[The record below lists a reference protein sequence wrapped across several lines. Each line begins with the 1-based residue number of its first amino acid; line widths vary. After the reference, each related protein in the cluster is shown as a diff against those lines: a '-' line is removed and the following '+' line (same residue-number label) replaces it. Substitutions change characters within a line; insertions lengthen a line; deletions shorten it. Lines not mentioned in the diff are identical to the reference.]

1 MNRTA
6 ACLLMLLVFA
16 GTAGCASVQPHMI
29 PTPAVFRDARLDM
42 TVNLPSE
49 LRSTEVPVFYATTR
63 APVDPGKPGHYRNA
77 AGDGVMLG
85 VASVRLGPPGWQW
98 EDLVASDFADTYE
111 HARPGDVERIQ
122 ELGRWSGAEG
132 ASEAERAF
140 VARINEQLT
149 KTRNPEVVLY
159 VHGYRVRF
167 DEVTVMMGSW
177 SHYLGHGA
185 LVTFQWPTGQNFWN
199 YLTDCPRAEQYVPDI
214 ERLIALLSE
223 TRAESVNIIAY
234 SCGSPL
240 LGQALA
246 RLRARHPQ
254 EDRAQLAQRYRIGNV
269 IFVASDV
276 DLKTFAGEYMPPVMD
291 LARQTIVYMSRNDA
305 ALGFSSLIAGAS
317 RLGKPDI
324 ADLTVQDIQRL
335 AADPRFQAV
344 DVSDVRGAHEM
355 GGMRGHGYWYAND
368 WISTDVAL
376 SLRHPIDPADR
387 CLIPGPNRVVWK
399 FPENYVDCLVQR
411 LGAAFP
417 ELRRSAPKGP

>member
-1 MNRTA
+1 MKRVA
-6 ACLLMLLVFA
+6 AWLLLFVFA
-16 GTAGCASVQPHMI
+16 GAAGCASVQPHMI
-29 PTPAVFRDARLDM
+29 PTPVVFRDARLDM
-42 TVNLPSE
+42 TTDLPSE
-49 LRSTEVPVFYATTR
+49 LRTTQVPVFYATTR
-63 APVDPGKPGHYRNA
+63 AAVEPGKPGHYRNA
-77 AGDGVMLG
+77 AGDGVVLG
-85 VASVRLGPPGWQW
+85 VASVRLGPPGWKW
-98 EDLVASDFADTYE
+98 DDLIASDFADTYE
-111 HARPGDVERIQ
+111 HARPGEVEHIQ
-122 ELGRWSGAEG
+122 ELGRWGDAEG
-132 ASEAERAF
+132 VSEAERDF
-140 VARINEQLT
+140 VARINEQLA

-159 VHGYRVRF
+159 VHGYRVLF

-254 EDRAQLAQRYRIGNV
+254 EDRAQLSQRYRIGNV

-276 DLKTFAGEYMPPVMD
+276 DLKTFASEYVPPVMD

-335 AADPRFQAV
+335 AADPRFQAI

-376 SLRHPIDPADR
+376 SLRHPIKPAER

-399 FPENYVDCLVQR
+399 FPENYVDCLAQR
-411 LGAAFP
+411 LGTAYP

>member
-1 MNRTA
+1 MSRVT
-6 ACLLMLLVFA
+6 ACLLLLLIA

-29 PTPAVFRDARLDM
+29 PTPVVFRDARLDM
-42 TVNLPSE
+42 TTRLPSE
-49 LRSTEVPVFYATTR
+49 LRTTQVPVFYATTR
-63 APVDPGKPGHYRNA
+63 APVEAGKPGHYRDA

-85 VASVRLGPPGWQW
+85 VASVRLGPPGWKW

-111 HARPGDVERIQ
+111 HARPGEVERIQ
-122 ELGRWSGAEG
+122 ELGRWSSAEG

-140 VARINEQLT
+140 IAQINGQLA

-177 SHYLGHGA
+177 SHYLGHSA
-185 LVTFQWPTGQNFWN
+185 LVTYQWPTGQHFWN

-223 TRAESVNIIAY
+223 TNARYVNIIAY

-246 RLRARHPQ
+246 RLRARYPQ
-254 EDRAQLAQRYRIGNV
+254 EDSAQLAKRYRIGNV

-276 DLKTFAGEYMPPVMD
+276 DLKTFAREYMPPVMD

-305 ALGFSSLIAGAS
+305 ALGFSSLVAGAS
-317 RLGKPDI
+317 RLGRPDI
-324 ADLTVQDIQRL
+324 ADLTVQDIERL
-335 AADPRFQAV
+335 AADPRFQAI

-368 WISTDVAL
+368 WISSDVGI
-376 SLRHPIDPADR
+376 SLRHPIPPAQR
-387 CLIPGPNRVVWK
+387 CLTPGPNRIVWK
-399 FPENYVDCLVQR
+399 FPDNYVDCLVQGF
-411 LGAAFP
+411 GAIFP
-417 ELRRSAPKGP
+417 ETRRDTPRQP

>member
-6 ACLLMLLVFA
+6 ACLLLVLVIA
-16 GTAGCASVQPHMI
+16 ETAGCTAFQPHMI
-29 PTPAVFRDARLDM
+29 PAPAVFRDARLDL
-42 TVNLPSE
+42 TTRLPSE

-63 APVDPGKPGHYRNA
+63 APVDPGKPGHYSDD

-85 VASVRLGPPGWQW
+85 VASVRLGPPGWTW
-98 EDLVASDFADTYE
+98 NDLVASDRTDSSE
-111 HARPGDVERIQ
+111 PGRPGEVERIQ
-122 ELGRWSGAEG
+122 ELGRWGAEEG

-140 VARINEQLT
+140 IDRINKQLA

-159 VHGYRVRF
+159 VHGYRVYF

-185 LVTFQWPTGQNFWN
+185 LVTFQWPTGHNFWN

-214 ERLIALLSE
+214 ERLIFLLSQ

-240 LGQALA
+240 LGQTLA

-254 EDRAQLAQRYRIGNV
+254 EDPAQLAKRYRIGNV

-276 DLKTFAGEYMPPVMD
+276 DLKTFARDYVPPIMD
-291 LARQTIVYMSRNDA
+291 LAQQTIVYMSRKDA
-305 ALGFSSLIAGAS
+305 ALGFSSVIAGAS
-317 RLGKPDI
+317 RLGRPDI
-324 ADLTVQDIQRL
+324 ADLSVEEIQRF

-344 DVSDVRGAHEM
+344 DVTDVRGAHEM

-376 SLRHPIDPADR
+376 SLRHSIPPEQR
-387 CLIPGPNRVVWK
+387 CLIPGPRQFVWK
-399 FPENYVDCLVQR
+399 FPDNYIDCLAQR

-417 ELRRSAPKGP
+417 ETRRSEPKAP

>member
-1 MNRTA
+1 MNRAA
-6 ACLLMLLVFA
+6 ACLLLFVFA
-16 GTAGCASVQPHMI
+16 GVAGCAASQPHMI
-29 PTPAVFRDARLDM
+29 PTPVVFRDARLDM
-42 TVNLPSE
+42 TVNLPPE
-49 LRSTEVPVFYATTR
+49 LRSTQVPVFYATTR
-63 APVDPGKPGHYRNA
+63 APVDSGKPGHYRNA

-98 EDLVASDFADTYE
+98 DDLVASDFADTYD
-111 HARPGDVERIQ
+111 HARPGEVERTE
-122 ELGRWSGAEG
+122 ELGRWGAEEG
-132 ASEAERAF
+132 TSEAERAF
-140 VARINEQLT
+140 IGRINEQLA
-149 KTRNPEVVLY
+149 KARNRELVLY
-159 VHGYRVRF
+159 VHGYRVFF

-214 ERLIALLSE
+214 ERLIALLSQ

-254 EDRAQLAQRYRIGNV
+254 EDRVQLASRYRIGNV

-276 DLKTFAGEYMPPVMD
+276 DLKTFAREYMPPVMD

-305 ALGFSSLIAGAS
+305 ALGFSSLVAGAS
-317 RLGKPDI
+317 RLGRPDI
-324 ADLTVQDIQRL
+324 ADLTVEDIQRL

-368 WISTDVAL
+368 WIATDVGL
-376 SLRHPIDPADR
+376 SLRHPITPAQR

-399 FPENYVDCLVQR
+399 FPENYVDCLAQR

-417 ELRRSAPKGP
+417 ELRRDAPRRP

>member
-1 MNRTA
+1 MNRSA
-6 ACLLMLLVFA
+6 AYLLLLVFA
-16 GTAGCASVQPHMI
+16 GMAGCAASQPHMI
-29 PTPAVFRDARLDM
+29 PTPVVFRDARLDM

-63 APVDPGKPGHYRNA
+63 APVDSGKPGHYRNA
-77 AGDGVMLG
+77 AGNGVMLG

-98 EDLVASDFADTYE
+98 DDLIASDFADTYE
-111 HARPGDVERIQ
+111 HARPGDVEHIQ
-122 ELGRWSGAEG
+122 EMGRWSGAEG

-140 VARINEQLT
+140 VAWINEQLA

-159 VHGYRVRF
+159 VHGYRVLF

-240 LGQALA
+240 LGQALT

-276 DLKTFAGEYMPPVMD
+276 DLKTFAREYMPPVMD

-305 ALGFSSLIAGAS
+305 ALGFSSLVAGAS
-317 RLGKPDI
+317 RLGRPDI

-376 SLRHPIDPADR
+376 SLRHPIPPAGR
-387 CLIPGPNRVVWK
+387 RLIPGPNRVVWK
-399 FPENYVDCLVQR
+399 FPENYVDCLAQR

-417 ELRRSAPKGP
+417 ELRRNAPKGP